1 MKNAN
6 DYRILSEEQAAKW
19 ALTIDVE
26 DFPRDVNDAEAKY
39 IADLLE
45 DLWFKDMKAN
55 RPHVL
60 ARASSD
66 AAAIAGFRAMC
77 RAALKARVLAR
88 GSVS

>member
-55 RPHVL
+55 RPHVI
-60 ARASSD
+60 AQASSD

-88 GSVS
+88 GTVS

>member
-26 DFPRDVNDAEAKY
+26 DFPPDVTNAEAGY
-39 IADLLE
+39 VAAQLE
-45 DLWFKDMKAN
+45 ALWFTDMKTN
-55 RPHVL
+55 RPHVI
-60 ARASSD
+60 AGFSAESV
-66 AAAIAGFRAMC
+66 AGFRAMC
-77 RAALKARVLAR
+77 RAALKARVVAR